1 MDITALYQVYKR
13 YQLVSTDT
21 RKIERNC
28 IFFALK
34 GDRFD
39 GNKFAAEAISKGAF
53 RAVVDDKKLPYN
65 KQFIYVNDALVAL
78 QQLARFHREKSGYKI
93 VAITGSN
100 GKTTTKNLCE
110 AILLK
115 QYKVNATAG
124 NLNNHIGVPLSI
136 LAMDKKVRLGI
147 IEMGANHSGEISLL
161 CETAA
166 PDYGLI
172 TNIGKAHLEGF
183 GGMDGVIRAK
193 GELFEYLMQKNKTLM
208 INQGDPNVT
217 RLVPDHYANKVYYN
231 GEKGIH
237 AENIKC
243 TPFVEMDVLSGNR
256 TLRMKTRLVGRYN
269 VENVLAACCVGRH
282 LGINDDEIIDAIN
295 SYQPQDNRSQL
306 IATGNNKIYMDAYNA
321 NPSSMLT
328 AIKEF
333 LSYKEKK
340 ILLILGEMKEVGD
353 TSVEEHEVIISFLK
367 SQGISDVLCVGESF
381 KVHAG
386 KAGFPMFG
394 NVDEL
399 LDYLKPNPVRQ
410 RFVFIKGSRSN
421 KLERV
426 LEVL

>member
-193 GELFEYLMQKNKTLM
+193 GELFEYLMQKQM
-208 INQGDPNVT
+208 
-217 RLVPDHYANKVYYN
+217 
-231 GEKGIH
+231 
-237 AENIKC
+237 EN
-243 TPFVEMDVLSGNR
+243 
-256 TLRMKTRLVGRYN
+256 
-269 VENVLAACCVGRH
+269 
-282 LGINDDEIIDAIN
+282 
-295 SYQPQDNRSQL
+295 
-306 IATGNNKIYMDAYNA
+306 
-321 NPSSMLT
+321 SS
-328 AIKEF
+328 
-333 LSYKEKK
+333 
-340 ILLILGEMKEVGD
+340 
-353 TSVEEHEVIISFLK
+353 
-367 SQGISDVLCVGESF
+367 
-381 KVHAG
+381 
-386 KAGFPMFG
+386 
-394 NVDEL
+394 
-399 LDYLKPNPVRQ
+399 
-410 RFVFIKGSRSN
+410 
-421 KLERV
+421 
-426 LEVL
+426 